1 MGKMELQQSFETPK
15 QGVASEVEA
24 EAMLEQIRGNNERNW
39 EMTLQE
45 RLQQRQEQELRL
57 VQKLRLVRKQA
68 DEIEKRRTTP
78 Y

>member
-1 MGKMELQQSFETPK
+1 MGRMELQQSFETPK

-39 EMTLQE
+39 EMALQE

-57 VQKLRLVRKQA
+57 VQKLRLVRRQA
-68 DEIEKRRTTP
+68 DESEKRRTTP

>member
-1 MGKMELQQSFETPK
+1 MGRMELQQSFETPK

-39 EMTLQE
+39 EMALQE